1 MSKQLINS
9 AVRKLIEYNYVQI
22 RRGIVYRFLP
32 GRKLELTQEDID
44 KHKEVELEKLSK
56 MMEYCNSKKCLR
68 CYILEYFN
76 ETPEFTRCGSCSV
89 CGSAS
94 DGTKKK
100 VIDELLTSILNITSS
115 ETDIHAGQS

>member
-56 MMEYCNSKKCLR
+56 MMEYCNSKSACAVIYWSTLMKPQNLR
-68 CYILEYFN
+68 AAAAAVFAVRLQTVPRKRLSTNC
-76 ETPEFTRCGSCSV
+76 
-89 CGSAS
+89 
-94 DGTKKK
+94 
-100 VIDELLTSILNITSS
+100 
-115 ETDIHAGQS
+115 